1 MLGITASVLNVFT
14 LSVDQICMSLYRDI
28 IGIYVDDSVCQA
40 VYVYDGDIFELLDGF
55 NSPVLPSIVTIL
67 PDHIYVANSSLQTQ
81 FPKNTISRCFR
92 LLGRSL
98 SSQELAL
105 ENLQSCVPL
114 ELRANGK
121 IVYHIENAEKQDWP
135 VEDVVCTILR
145 YLVESCEK
153 RIEIQVHCCI
163 LMIPDDFNDKQIASY
178 KAIAEK
184 AGIRVESCMRR
195 SVCVGYSLLNACVTF
210 RDSGFEICKLV
221 MYQLC
226 DSSLICSVINLEDGT
241 PCFMADIVDNSI
253 SLDLFVQEVES
264 TFCRMFFLKYDVD
277 LYSSNEG
284 SDARMKEVVRVRK
297 NIRDWLLL
305 INDVEEI
312 SIEIPS
318 STRRVLRRKKL
329 QAEEY
334 LTLEKTDVAKA
345 LRRLIEKIASQVQL
359 VVQKAGLSLDNIY
372 KIVPIGLNSNMCL
385 IQNYMESQFGESI
398 FDPGYISIAKGIG
411 YYILHHMFLVCF
423 PILLAELDGLF

>member
-1 MLGITASVLNVFT
+1 MNVLV
-14 LSVDQICMSLYRDI
+14 LDDEKEIADLVELYLQNEN
-28 IGIYVDDSVCQA
+28 Y
-40 VYVYDGDIFELLDGF
+40 
-55 NSPVLPSIVTIL
+55 
-67 PDHIYVANSSLQTQ
+67 HIYKFYKSEEAINCIDT
-81 FPKNTISRCFR
+81 
-92 LLGRSL
+92 
-98 SSQELAL
+98 
-105 ENLQSCVPL
+105 
-114 ELRANGK
+114 
-121 IVYHIENAEKQDWP
+121 
-135 VEDVVCTILR
+135 
-145 YLVESCEK
+145 K
-153 RIEIQVHCCI
+153 RIDVAI
-163 LMIPDDFNDKQIASY
+163 LDVMIEGKD
-178 KAIAEK
+178 
-184 AGIRVESCMRR
+184 
-195 SVCVGYSLLNACVTF
+195 
-210 RDSGFEICKLV
+210 GFEICKLV

-329 QAEEY
+329 QAKEY

-411 YYILHHMFLVCF
+411 YYILHHM
-423 PILLAELDGLF
+423 